1 MSNQPTD
8 CHRGTSGPPCLT
20 VDVYLFATFDVFVDK
35 VDCTPY
41 IREFWVGEIDRRD
54 SELLDPKP
62 TVLRFWPGIFRAGV
76 NHRPNPECVKSL
88 CISPK
93 RVTPQKDRLIDRVP
107 PIPAMQDLS

>member
-1 MSNQPTD
+1 
-8 CHRGTSGPPCLT
+8 

-54 SELLDPKP
+54 TELLDPKP
-62 TVLRFWPGIFRAGV
+62 KVLRFWSGIFRAGV